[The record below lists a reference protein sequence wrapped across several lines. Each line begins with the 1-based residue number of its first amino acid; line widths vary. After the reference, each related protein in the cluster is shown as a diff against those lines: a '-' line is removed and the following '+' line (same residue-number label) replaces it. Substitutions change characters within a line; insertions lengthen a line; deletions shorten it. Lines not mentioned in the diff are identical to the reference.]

1 MLDEF
6 LEPHQE
12 PGVTEEE
19 FAAFEKTYGV
29 TLPEDMKDFYR
40 KRNGGFFREG
50 QEYFL
55 TDDEYEL
62 PLAEFHGLTR
72 TFHPHILTIEHM
84 LKWQQADGFL
94 PKTLV
99 PFCSD
104 QSGDSYFI
112 EAGGQDNRIYY
123 IFHEEYDE
131 FLENPES
138 GLAASSFTDFLEKI
152 HRRPSEN

>member
-1 MLDEF
+1 MDTF
-6 LEPHQE
+6 LEPHGE

-19 FAAFEKTYGV
+19 FRAFEEAFGV
-29 TLPEDMKDFYR
+29 VLPEDMKDFYR
-40 KRNGGFFREG
+40 KQNGGFFQEG
-50 QEYFL
+50 QEYFVG
-55 TDDEYEL
+55 DDEYEL

-72 TFHPHILTIEHM
+72 TFHPNILTIEHM

-112 EAGGQDNRIYY
+112 EAGGGSNHWVYY

-131 FLENPES
+131 FLNSFLEHPEDCR
-138 GLAASSFTDFLEKI
+138 AAKSFTDFLEKI
-152 HRRPSEN
+152 HTR